1 MWSPGFLRVKNHQQ
15 YSWLGPSLG
24 VGRSSINCRVTT
36 NVTCDSFSLGVP
48 YQAWRI
54 THAKHHASTGHM
66 TQDQVFVPPTRSQ
79 VGLPLLNVAKED
91 RLGSRVSEEVKR
103 EFKEALG
110 DSPIGAMIGSA
121 TYLVSSRLVS
131 RTNCI

>member
-1 MWSPGFLRVKNHQQ
+1 
-15 YSWLGPSLG
+15 
-24 VGRSSINCRVTT
+24 
-36 NVTCDSFSLGVP
+36 
-48 YQAWRI
+48 
-54 THAKHHASTGHM
+54 M